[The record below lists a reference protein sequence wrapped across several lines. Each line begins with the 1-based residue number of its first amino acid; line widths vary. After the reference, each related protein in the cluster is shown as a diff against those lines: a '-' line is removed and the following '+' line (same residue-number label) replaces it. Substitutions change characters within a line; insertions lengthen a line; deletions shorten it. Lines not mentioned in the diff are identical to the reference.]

1 MKKQTVIRAAALA
14 ALSITTIILGVIV
27 FTPQEQENTFVEFQ
41 LITTPEVIHIEL
53 ADATDIMLAPTVP
66 PTLALTEEAMPAPT
80 VSPTSHPQR

>member
-66 PTLALTEEAMPAPT
+66 PTLALT
-80 VSPTSHPQR
+80 